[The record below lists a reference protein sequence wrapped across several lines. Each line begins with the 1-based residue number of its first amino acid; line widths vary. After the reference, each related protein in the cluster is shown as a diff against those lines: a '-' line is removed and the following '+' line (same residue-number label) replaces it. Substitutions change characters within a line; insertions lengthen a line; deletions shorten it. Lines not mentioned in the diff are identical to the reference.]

1 MGLVQMLSCAVEADR
16 QAAERSVLAGIA
28 TGAAE
33 REAETQGELAAVK
46 RRLSHALG
54 AT

>member
-1 MGLVQMLSCAVEADR
+1 MQMLNFAVEADR

-33 REAETQGELAAVK
+33 REAEAQGELAAVK
-46 RRLSHALG
+46 RRLSQALS